1 MATPQSSAGADFT
14 PQQQEVLRNQ
24 VAAFKFFEAL
34 NRKVGIPQA
43 LKAEWLPLLHP
54 LPLGALGY
62 SGMTV
67 RSLSNDIYTYR
78 NQVVEAIKSMKRR
91 YDKARGKDFTDPALS
106 DPLIVG
112 TPPLLV
118 ASNINISGDR
128 SNVWSPHMMR
138 LGSGQGIAESPLLV
152 QIMKTEYQN
161 AMQEQFRAEYKKL
174 MGCLSAAH
182 KESHPGMSEN
192 PGKAMMEGTLRYGD
206 ARAQYICLQHL
217 QYQRALR
224 KQVDEAGAAICAM
237 NEKQYR
243 AMLNSNKKVR
253 IQEAKQELQ
262 ARADEAAAR
271 ARAAKQYRQDV
282 VSAANAVRDLRVYRN
297 KHIGRLSEKLIR
309 ARLKEMM
316 ATAKDGG
323 DATNLRLD
331 ALKKYGMDAYKEM
344 LAAQTAGINSKGE
357 KYDAIC
363 KFLAD
368 TEEYM
373 HKLAGRI
380 ASVKLTAEATKAA
393 ARAIEDARR
402 RGMTEEEAQ
411 EAAQIAVNEAQRG
424 NSVIQEALGDLD
436 GADAQK
442 RYYQLA
448 HSSTEEITEQPKLLC
463 PPNGSKLR
471 EYQIVGLQ
479 WMISLYNNH
488 LNGILADEMGLGK
501 TVQVMALIA
510 YLMEHKD
517 NRGPHLIIVPNSV
530 IVNWKS
536 ELTHWLPSARCVYY
550 VGGREERNRLY
561 VQEVQAMQFNILV
574 TTYEFIMRDRAKL
587 SKVDWQYIII
597 DEAQRMKDRESKL
610 AKDLDRFRSARRL
623 LLSGTPLQNELE
635 ELWSLLNLLLPDVFD
650 DAKIFSEWF
659 GGQGKGNKQ
668 DEHWLDTEQRVIVV
682 HRLHQIL
689 EPFMLRRQVEDV
701 EGSLPEKTTYTI
713 HCPMS
718 AHQSTTYNWVKATST
733 LRLDP
738 HSPLTRRGLK
748 WASLHNK
755 CMELRKVCNHHL
767 LSYPPLSWAV
777 GRQIVSQCGKLVVLD
792 KMLVKLKATGHK
804 VLLFSTMTKL
814 LDIMEEYLK
823 WRRLP
828 EKMGGGTMRYLRI
841 DGSTSLEDR
850 EEAMRDFGAPNSD
863 AFIFLLSIRAAGR
876 GLNLQTSDTV
886 IVYDPDPNPK
896 NEEQAVA
903 RSHRIGQEREVK
915 VFHMEAVTDNVE
927 TRQMGGQATSSDGEK
942 LVYGDSIESIVRNQI
957 QTRKIAM
964 ANEVIDAGRF
974 DQQTSMEERRDTLE
988 SMLQDPE
995 RMKRST
1001 NTAPSDDDINKMMAR
1016 GEEEL
1021 ATFRQLDADP
1031 DMNWIQRSLA
1041 SDIPHWLKYSANDLM
1056 AAKADNSK
1064 HAIDIEAEIAAL
1076 TGRVIHHHQESKTP
1090 KVGAKRPNTMVAGP
1104 FPTET
1109 GAPGDPGAGA
1119 VSAPGA
1125 PVAPGGGI
1133 AGTVSLATHEG
1144 RPESK
1149 RLDLG
1154 DGQPLRGE
1162 PSETARSERA
1172 ADADDADDAD
1182 DVTVANDDEEEDI
1195 KDNDNLIIDD
1205 DEAQGM
1211 DVDANR

>member
-1 MATPQSSAGADFT
+1 
-14 PQQQEVLRNQ
+14 
-24 VAAFKFFEAL
+24 
-34 NRKVGIPQA
+34 
-43 LKAEWLPLLHP
+43 
-54 LPLGALGY
+54 
-62 SGMTV
+62 
-67 RSLSNDIYTYR
+67 
-78 NQVVEAIKSMKRR
+78 
-91 YDKARGKDFTDPALS
+91 
-106 DPLIVG
+106 
-112 TPPLLV
+112 
-118 ASNINISGDR
+118 
-128 SNVWSPHMMR
+128 
-138 LGSGQGIAESPLLV
+138 
-152 QIMKTEYQN
+152 
-161 AMQEQFRAEYKKL
+161 
-174 MGCLSAAH
+174 
-182 KESHPGMSEN
+182 
-192 PGKAMMEGTLRYGD
+192 
-206 ARAQYICLQHL
+206 
-217 QYQRALR
+217 
-224 KQVDEAGAAICAM
+224 
-237 NEKQYR
+237 
-243 AMLNSNKKVR
+243 
-253 IQEAKQELQ
+253 
-262 ARADEAAAR
+262 
-271 ARAAKQYRQDV
+271 
-282 VSAANAVRDLRVYRN
+282 
-297 KHIGRLSEKLIR
+297 
-309 ARLKEMM
+309 
-316 ATAKDGG
+316 
-323 DATNLRLD
+323 
-331 ALKKYGMDAYKEM
+331 
-344 LAAQTAGINSKGE
+344 
-357 KYDAIC
+357 
-363 KFLAD
+363 
-368 TEEYM
+368 
-373 HKLAGRI
+373 
-380 ASVKLTAEATKAA
+380 
-393 ARAIEDARR
+393 
-402 RGMTEEEAQ
+402 
-411 EAAQIAVNEAQRG
+411 
-424 NSVIQEALGDLD
+424 
-436 GADAQK
+436 
-442 RYYQLA
+442 
-448 HSSTEEITEQPKLLC
+448 
-463 PPNGSKLR
+463 
-471 EYQIVGLQ
+471 
-479 WMISLYNNH
+479 
-488 LNGILADEMGLGK
+488 
-501 TVQVMALIA
+501 
-510 YLMEHKD
+510 
-517 NRGPHLIIVPNSV
+517 
-530 IVNWKS
+530 
-536 ELTHWLPSARCVYY
+536 
-550 VGGREERNRLY
+550 
-561 VQEVQAMQFNILV
+561 
-574 TTYEFIMRDRAKL
+574 
-587 SKVDWQYIII
+587 
-597 DEAQRMKDRESKL
+597 
-610 AKDLDRFRSARRL
+610 
-623 LLSGTPLQNELE
+623 
-635 ELWSLLNLLLPDVFD
+635 
-650 DAKIFSEWF
+650 
-659 GGQGKGNKQ
+659 
-668 DEHWLDTEQRVIVV
+668 
-682 HRLHQIL
+682 
-689 EPFMLRRQVEDV
+689 
-701 EGSLPEKTTYTI
+701 
-713 HCPMS
+713 
-718 AHQSTTYNWVKATST
+718 
-733 LRLDP
+733 
-738 HSPLTRRGLK
+738 
-748 WASLHNK
+748 
-755 CMELRKVCNHHL
+755 
-767 LSYPPLSWAV
+767 
-777 GRQIVSQCGKLVVLD
+777 
-792 KMLVKLKATGHK
+792 MLVKLKATGHK

-1021 ATFRQLDADP
+1021 AIFRQLDADP

>member
-1 MATPQSSAGADFT
+1 VGSSLAHDRFFLADSAMEKQNACEEFT
-14 PQQQEVLRNQ
+14 SPQQDVLRNQ
-24 VAAFKFFEAL
+24 VAAFKFFEAI
-34 NRKVGIPQA
+34 NKKVGFPHA
-43 LKAEWLPLLHP
+43 LKPEWMPLLRPIP
-54 LPLGALGY
+54 LETPDYATLA
-62 SGMTV
+62 V
-67 RSLSNDIYTYR
+67 KSLSSDIYAYR
-78 NQVVEAIKSMKRR
+78 AQVVEKIKAMKMR
-91 YDKARGKDFTDPALS
+91 YDKARGKDLSDPSLS
-106 DPLIVG
+106 DPLIMG
-112 TPPLLV
+112 KPPLLV

-128 SNVWSPHMMR
+128 SSVYSPHTHISRPHMPA
-138 LGSGQGIAESPLLV
+138 SSSTLLV

-161 AMQEQFRAEYKKL
+161 LMQEQFRVNYRKFQTSL
-174 MGCLSAAH
+174 TTQMQAAR
-182 KESHPGMSEN
+182 PGMSNN
-192 PGKAMMEGTLRYGD
+192 PGQAMMENALRYGD

-224 KQVDEAGAAICAM
+224 KQIDEAGAVICSM
-237 NEKQYR
+237 NDKQYR
-243 AMLNSNKKVR
+243 AMINNNKKIR
-253 IQEAKQELQ
+253 IANVKQEMQ

-271 ARAAKQYRQDV
+271 ARDAKAYRQDI
-282 VSAANAVRDLRVYRN
+282 VSNSNSVRDLRVYRN
-297 KHIGRLSEKLIR
+297 KHIVRFHDKLMR

-316 ATAKDGG
+316 ATAKDNG

-331 ALKKYGMDAYKEM
+331 ALKKYGMEAYKEM
-344 LAAQTAGINSKGE
+344 LAAQTAGLNSKGE

-380 ASVKLTAEATKAA
+380 ASVKMTAEASKAA
-393 ARAIEDARR
+393 TAAIEDARR
-402 RGMTEEEAQ
+402 RGLTEEEVQ
-411 EAAQIAVNEAQRG
+411 EAAQNAISEAARG
-424 NSVIQEALGDLD
+424 NDVIQKALDEVD

-510 YLMEHKD
+510 YLMEKKD

-550 VGGREERNRLY
+550 VGNKEDRNRLY

-610 AKDLDRFRSARRL
+610 AKDLDKFRSARRL

-650 DAKIFSEWF
+650 DAKVFSDWF
-659 GGQGKGNKQ
+659 GSGQGKGNKQ

-701 EGSLPEKTTYTI
+701 ENKLPQKTTYTI

-718 AHQSTTYNWVKATST
+718 AHQSMTYSWVKATST
-733 LRLDP
+733 LRMDP
-738 HSPLTRRGLK
+738 DNPHTRRGLK

-755 CMELRKVCNHHL
+755 CMELRKVCNHHF

-777 GRQIVSQCGKLVVLD
+777 GQKIVRQCGKLVVLD

-823 WRRLP
+823 WRKLP
-828 EKMGGGTMRYLRI
+828 EKMGGGKMRYLRI
-841 DGSTSLEDR
+841 DGATSLEDR
-850 EEAMRDFGAPNSD
+850 EEAMRDFSDPNSD

-903 RSHRIGQEREVK
+903 RSHRIGQTREVK
-915 VFHMEAVTDNVE
+915 VFHLEAITDNTE
-927 TRQMGGQATSSDGEK
+927 TRQMGGNAVAGNGEK

-974 DQQTSMEERRDTLE
+974 DQQTSMEERRHTLE

-995 RMKRST
+995 RMKKAT
-1001 NTAPSDDDINKMMAR
+1001 NVAPSDDEINAMMAR
-1016 GEEEL
+1016 GADEL
-1021 ATFRQLDADP
+1021 ETFRSLDADP
-1031 DMNWIQRSLA
+1031 DMGWMSRTLENE
-1041 SDIPHWLKYSANDLM
+1041 IPVWLKYGAGDLM
-1056 AAKADNSK
+1056 SAKVDNSK
-1064 HAIDIEAEIAAL
+1064 HAVDIEAEIAAL
-1076 TGRVIHHHQESKTP
+1076 TGKVIHHHHAP
-1090 KVGAKRPNTMVAGP
+1090 KATKAGDKRPAN
-1104 FPTET
+1104 
-1109 GAPGDPGAGA
+1109 
-1119 VSAPGA
+1119 
-1125 PVAPGGGI
+1125 
-1133 AGTVSLATHEG
+1133 
-1144 RPESK
+1144 ESIGLPASVQAIK
-1149 RLDLG
+1149 RIDTA
-1154 DGQPLRGE
+1154 E
-1162 PSETARSERA
+1162 PSATVRSERA
-1172 ADADDADDAD
+1172 DEDED
-1182 DVTVANDDEEEDI
+1182 DVTVENDDEEEDI
-1195 KDNDNLIIDD
+1195 KENDNFIIDD
-1205 DEAQGM
+1205 VFDGM
-1211 DVDANR
+1211 DIDAKPS

>member
-1 MATPQSSAGADFT
+1 MAAAENSVVADFT
-14 PQQQEVLRNQ
+14 SQQQEVLRNQ

-43 LKAEWLPLLHP
+43 LKPEWLPLLHP
-54 LPLGALGY
+54 LPLDSPGY
-62 SGMTV
+62 ANMTV
-67 RSLSNDIYTYR
+67 RSLSSDIYAYR

-91 YDKARGKDFTDPALS
+91 YDKARGKDFTDPSLS

-112 TPPLLV
+112 APPLLV

-128 SNVWSPHMMR
+128 SSVWSPHMMR
-138 LGSGQGIAESPLLV
+138 FGGGQGISESPLLV

-161 AMQEQFRAEYKKL
+161 AMQEQFRADYKRL
-174 MGCLSAAH
+174 MSCLSSSHKAA
-182 KESHPGMSEN
+182 HPGMSEH
-192 PGKAMMEGTLRYGD
+192 PGKALMEGKLKYGD

-237 NEKQYR
+237 SEKQYR
-243 AMLNSNKKVR
+243 SMLNTNKKTR
-253 IQEAKQELQ
+253 IQEVKQEMQ

-271 ARAAKQYRQDV
+271 ARDAKQYRQDV
-282 VSAANAVRDLRVYRN
+282 VSVANGVRDLRVYRN
-297 KHIGRLSEKLIR
+297 KLVVRLHDKLTR

-331 ALKKYGMDAYKEM
+331 ALKKYGMEAYKEM
-344 LAAQTAGINSKGE
+344 LAAQTAGLNSKGE

-380 ASVKLTAEATKAA
+380 ASVKLTAEASKAA
-393 ARAIEDARR
+393 ASAIEDARR
-402 RGMTEEEAQ
+402 RGMTEEEVQ
-411 EAAQIAVNEAQRG
+411 EAAQIAVNEAQQG
-424 NSVIQEALGDLD
+424 STVIQEALGDLD

-510 YLMEHKD
+510 YLMEKKD

-550 VGGREERNRLY
+550 VGNREDRSRLY

-610 AKDLDRFRSARRL
+610 AKDLDKFRSARRL

-650 DAKIFSEWF
+650 DAKIFSDWF
-659 GGQGKGNKQ
+659 GGGGQGKGKQQ

-718 AHQSTTYNWVKATST
+718 AHQSMTYNWVKATST

-738 HSPLTRRGLK
+738 DSPLTRRGLK

-767 LSYPPLSWAV
+767 LSYPPMSWAV
-777 GRQIVSQCGKLVVLD
+777 GQKIISQCGKLVVLD

-823 WRRLP
+823 WRKLP

-850 EEAMRDFGAPNSD
+850 EEAMRDFSAPDSD

-903 RSHRIGQEREVK
+903 RSHRIGQTREVK
-915 VFHMEAVTDNVE
+915 VFHMEAVTDNIE
-927 TRQMGGQATSSDGEK
+927 TRQMGGQATASDGKK

-974 DQQTSMEERRDTLE
+974 DQQTSMEERRDALE

-1001 NTAPSDDDINKMMAR
+1001 NTSPTDDEINIMMAR

-1021 ATFRQLDADP
+1021 ATFRRLDADP
-1031 DMNWIQRSLA
+1031 DMGWIQRTLE
-1041 SDIPHWLKYSANDLM
+1041 SDVPSWLRYTANDLM

-1064 HAIDIEAEIAAL
+1064 HTVDIEAEIAAL
-1076 TGRVIHHHQESKTP
+1076 TGRVIHHHHDSKTP
-1090 KVGAKRPNTMVAGP
+1090 KIGTKRPY
-1104 FPTET
+1104 TEDVGH
-1109 GAPGDPGAGA
+1109 GAPGLAGHALGDVGAAGLA
-1119 VSAPGA
+1119 A
-1125 PVAPGGGI
+1125 GGNT
-1133 AGTVSLATHEG
+1133 AGMPPTDQPLN
-1144 RPESK
+1144 K
-1149 RLDLG
+1149 RLDI
-1154 DGQPLRGE
+1154 GE
-1162 PSETARSERA
+1162 PSTTFRSERA
-1172 ADADDADDAD
+1172 EDEDD

-1195 KDNDNLIIDD
+1195 KENDNFIIED
-1205 DEAQGM
+1205 DEAQGV
-1211 DVDANR
+1211 DVGGSAG